1 MSIAEFSKKFHADK
15 RGNCAMAVA
24 YGYARATG
32 KSEEEAVKAAENSY
46 SPYSKF
52 RVGAA
57 LLTED
62 GRVFTGCNIENA
74 SYSLT
79 ICAERTAVFKAVSE
93 GVTKFKAI
101 AVAGSA
107 DEDFSKPCPPC
118 GACLRLDLALCGNTA
133 ANRAASPV
141 FLAGF
146 DDVRPHGSES
156 YHAPAKHEHPL
167 RLLGRRGCSEFHLE

>member
-1 MSIAEFSKKFHADK
+1 MTDRELFA
-15 RGNCAMAVA
+15 
-24 YGYARATG
+24 
-32 KSEEEAVKAAENSY
+32 EAVKAAENSY

-118 GACLRLDLALCGNTA
+118 GACLQVLGEFCGDGLAVILSNGWYKL
-133 ANRAASPV
+133 SD
-141 FLAGF
+141 FLPIRF
-146 DDVRPHGSES
+146 DSS
-156 YHAPAKHEHPL
+156 NL
-167 RLLGRRGCSEFHLE
+167 